1 MGATRFERL
10 GSISTSPSA
19 ARRTRASRTG
29 VALRPSQ
36 AATSPSLSW
45 APGASRPVTMAS
57 RSWSDAAALRVAGV
71 FSRAS
76 PAGSV
81 EIAIVL
87 QTEGLEGFVGAGL
100 AGPLR
105 VHQQGA
111 PHRQQ
116 VEFAPLEKGQGLVEV
131 VDRHGAAGEGA
142 LQILRKPDATDRH

>member
-45 APGASRPVTMAS
+45 APGGSRPATAAS

-76 PAGSV
+76 PAGSL
-81 EIAIVL
+81 ELAIVL
-87 QTEGLEGFVGAGL
+87 QTEALRGFVAAGL
-100 AGPLR
+100 ASPLR
-105 VHQQGA
+105 VHQQGPPLPEQVHLA
-111 PHRQQ
+111 P
-116 VEFAPLEKGQGLVEV
+116 
-131 VDRHGAAGEGA
+131 
-142 LQILRKPDATDRH
+142 